1 MESTTNI
8 FQNINFYMLY
18 LLVILTAIQY
28 YLAIDPVF
36 LIVLTSTACIYI
48 GSNRSLSNYQF
59 QEKKSDDSLL
69 NTNQDNS
76 NSLLSLRTAISIPI
90 LGSISLLAAY
100 FAIKQ
105 QMFIVNYLMLA
116 YVLFIGTLTMKRYL
130 YSFLLSQNFLTNIDF
145 PVKALMLLKVNMTWL
160 EAICLSLAS
169 YFTILYL

>member
-1 MESTTNI
+1 M
-8 FQNINFYMLY
+8 
-18 LLVILTAIQY
+18 
-28 YLAIDPVF
+28 
-36 LIVLTSTACIYI
+36 
-48 GSNRSLSNYQF
+48 
-59 QEKKSDDSLL
+59 L